1 MNLDF
6 LNLNSLRNYPIQDDL
21 SRVSD
26 DGQFTIPNSLI
37 VDMSVCPPQTG
48 DALIVVGDVPQL
60 YISRIVSGSANLVI
74 EISVNG
80 YGVFGTF
87 QTVLSSISENTDVAL
102 TPGSLFPSAT
112 GIITIGSIADLTN
125 LPYGNF
131 TFSYPN
137 TGLLMRVFSPN
148 NSGVSWINF
157 SDAQGN
163 SAVLTGNIELI
174 GNSNIQ
180 FRTVSGIVYI
190 DAGEGLGLNKTCTT
204 VPEPILTINGVGPD
218 SNGNFTLIGSNCVNI
233 ADASF
238 GVLLTNPCGQ
248 PCLGCDAIDTLTT
261 QVNSL
266 ESSVLNLKT
275 FVDGL
280 QNVITQATNLISLPK
295 C

>member
-180 FRTVSGIVYI
+180 FRTVSDIVYI